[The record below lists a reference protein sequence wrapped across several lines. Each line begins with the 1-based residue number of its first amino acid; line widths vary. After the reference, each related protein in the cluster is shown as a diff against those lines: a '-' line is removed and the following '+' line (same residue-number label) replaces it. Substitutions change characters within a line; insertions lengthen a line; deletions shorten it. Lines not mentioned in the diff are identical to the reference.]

1 MKYEDWRVSRSL
13 ATRSS
18 FAATAAAATVAATA
32 RRGVAAA
39 QRAAAAGCSAVGVA
53 PRTALRLLALLALLL
68 TPLVGPAAHAWY
80 FSSDPSAAR
89 EAKLMRGLVDR
100 LAAEKGQALHAYE
113 RRVASLSGELQAA
126 RALGEEYAG
135 RESAIAK
142 ERDALLRQ
150 LRASK
155 DRQSDLE
162 AEVGRV
168 DAERAL
174 AEERAHAAT
183 AAAGGRCWSDSASEH
198 VLTGV
203 RSILGSTDR
212 ALHKAGRATAAAS
225 VSLRDAATD
234 AAREVAKELPLAGR
248 RAAIAAGRVLDEFKA
263 TSLLQPVG

>member
-183 AAAGGRCWSDSASEH
+183 AAAGGRCWSDSASEQ
-198 VLTGV
+198 VMTGV